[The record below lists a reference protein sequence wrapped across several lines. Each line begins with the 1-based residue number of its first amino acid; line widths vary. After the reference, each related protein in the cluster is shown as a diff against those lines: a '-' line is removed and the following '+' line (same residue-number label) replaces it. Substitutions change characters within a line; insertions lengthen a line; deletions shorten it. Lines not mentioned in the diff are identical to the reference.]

1 MLLKILWV
9 LKVSGHNTC
18 NVQTDIEL
26 QNRADFLYM
35 HSSFGVIKQI
45 LLLFFMFLIMSIL
58 QYCNSI
64 WYNV

>member
-9 LKVSGHNTC
+9 LNVSGQNTC
-18 NVQTDIEL
+18 NVQTDIEP

-35 HSSFGVIKQI
+35 SFGARKQI
-45 LLLFFMFLIMSIL
+45 LLLFFMSLIISML
-58 QYCNSI
+58 QYCNFI